1 MPSYY
6 SSDMRLDFGIP
17 LTPGVKRLMLAT
29 AGCFLLQNLFGGDL
43 DALFGLVAGA
53 AVGRLMLWQFATYLF
68 LHAVA
73 MHLLFNMF
81 ALWTFGRD
89 VESALGTKRFIVF
102 YFLCGIGAGLCAYAF
117 YPPPTVIMG
126 ASGAIFG
133 VMTAFAMLY
142 PDRVL
147 TLLIF
152 FVLPVQMKAKYM
164 VMVLAGI
171 ELLFVISNPY
181 GGFVAHFAH
190 LGGALCG
197 YLYMRWSGFC
207 GGARAGGGWRPDVF
221 QARVTGDGQS
231 PDVDEVLDKIS
242 RHGLGSLTEEEKEL
256 LRRAS
261 RRD

>member
-6 SSDMRLDFGIP
+6 SSDMRLDFGFP
-17 LTPGVKRLMLAT
+17 LTTGVKRLMLAT
-29 AGCFLLQNLFGGDL
+29 AGCFLLQNLAGGRL

-68 LHAVA
+68 LHAGA

-81 ALWTFGRD
+81 ALWMLGRD
-89 VESALGTKRFIVF
+89 VEAALGTRRFVIF
-102 YFLCGIGAGLCAYAF
+102 YFLCGIGAGVCAYAF
-117 YPPPTVIMG
+117 YPPPAVIMG
-126 ASGAIFG
+126 ASGAVFG

-147 TLLIF
+147 TLLVF
-152 FVLPVQMKAKYM
+152 FVIPVQMKAKYM
-164 VMVLAGI
+164 VMILAGI

-181 GGFVAHFAH
+181 GGGIANFAH

-197 YLYMRWSGFC
+197 YLLMRWSGLC
-207 GGARAGGGWRPDVF
+207 GESRGGGGWRPGVF
-221 QARVTGDGQS
+221 HARVTGEGQS

-261 RRD
+261 RR